1 MRTRNWIILIVVSFL
16 AGGLFT
22 GIFFIGRSRSQS
34 RQIAELER
42 LAIEYEQRY
51 AECNQQLRDVCAE
64 IEDYNRRARE
74 ITDTMAKQLERDTDD
89 IAKAR
94 TIVKHLRKEIEL
106 LEGGYTNLSNSIRDY
121 HDRNNDNSVKE

>member
-22 GIFFIGRSRSQS
+22 GVFFIGRSRSQS

-42 LAIEYEQRY
+42 LAVEYEQRY

>member
-22 GIFFIGRSRSQS
+22 GVFFIGRSRSQS

-42 LAIEYEQRY
+42 LAVEYEQRY
-51 AECNQQLRDVCAE
+51 AECNQQLRDVCTE

-74 ITDTMAKQLERDTDD
+74 ITDSMAKQLERDTDD
-89 IAKAR
+89 ITKAR

>member
-121 HDRNNDNSVKE
+121 HDRNNDNPVKE

>member
-121 HDRNNDNSVKE
+121 HDRNNDSSVKE

>member
-42 LAIEYEQRY
+42 LAVEYEQRY

-121 HDRNNDNSVKE
+121 HDRNNDNPVKE

>member
-1 MRTRNWIILIVVSFL
+1 MRTHNWIILIVVSFL

>member
-16 AGGLFT
+16 TGGLFT

>member
-51 AECNQQLRDVCAE
+51 AECNQQLRDVCDE

-74 ITDTMAKQLERDTDD
+74 ITSTMAKQLERDTDD